1 MLLTKRAKKR
11 LGFLLAAGV
20 LVVGGGILVRTLQ
33 NSKKDEVAK
42 VARVE
47 GLAAVSAGDWG
58 TALTKLSIAISRYP
72 QDAEVMVSFANAR
85 SRVPTENDQHLESAL
100 KLFVKAEDLCRMTNA
115 SNDLLIESL
124 LGRGRIERTFGQI
137 ARLEGSSRELL
148 KVDPG
153 NLAALEQLQMISIST
168 GDFIAPE
175 GIEFVRGQRT
185 NGEWLEDLREAQD
198 ASALRWSLER
208 LAVEPDS
215 NQRFVDVIEILNA
228 GKSVE
233 AQEAR
238 SGAMRER
245 PQDLLRAWVAEGSLE
260 PKLAEILIVNELFR
274 RNSLEEGRAALSGM
288 AFDEIED
295 PRILLLAA
303 DLIER
308 ARVENLSFTSLQ
320 LLGKAMDVSG
330 SDPEIAMAVATRYW
344 NMAQI
349 AKCLQ
354 ILNNASEMVG
364 ENSSLEVNS
373 AILAI
378 LSGDEELGL
387 WIQQFENLLASPGIS
402 TAEYDRIQT
411 VVRAFKIQAQE
422 QKDVTEVRRLCGNFG
437 KWMSDPLVTCLLG
450 DVARDAGLNALAVRG
465 YRAAFASM
473 GGLSIPISTRL
484 IAALGA
490 EGSFIEAFR
499 VANSVAGSSQTV
511 QGILMLCEAWIN
523 LAQIGI
529 KPQEIDTRFA
539 GYSKPSELILALKT
553 EMESRGEETRFLEP
567 LVVRA
572 YLVQGERTA
581 ASETLERVLSSPI
594 DEVIA
599 KKLVTIALNQGVLLS
614 ESTLRLLEQ
623 GKEDSAFAD
632 EVILLSASRIKTT
645 NGPADTLSFLLTAF
659 GERDDSVANRAI
671 GTAILELAMKQAEAE
686 AEDGSEGFDR
696 ILSLDLTPADL
707 RNFMR
712 AAVQLGNREKAAAL
726 VTRARETFGVGTRET
741 SLAEGTFVLAFDS
754 SNEESIVNAIGRI
767 DPVVSAGEGGP
778 EIDAVLAQ
786 LLRIGAESNLD
797 RSIEVLQE
805 STARHPESWTNAILL
820 FEYLQE
826 AERNTEADEIGT
838 IIFQRRNRGTLK
850 QKARLASL
858 FSRQGRVN
866 ETAIL
871 ICDLANST
879 GDSKDLFRCFQ
890 LQMQLGN
897 IDEADQ
903 ILDDLAARGSEI
915 SEIDVAIARRYLRR
929 GEPEES
935 VEFLRNTTA
944 FDSEVDREV
953 AVATILMELED
964 WEGAVKALRSIGDQL
979 RGSGE
984 AQLLLAISLLEDPVR
999 DVAASKAALDR
1010 VVELCGDQPG
1020 FLRRVASIAMNDPDL
1035 RDNARRYIDLLGEV
1049 AADQAEVMRLADA
1062 FYRLPVGAMVPSDM
1076 EERGRRIVGR
1086 PDAPTLSWEL
1096 YLDILTSAFNQARS
1110 LGELDEV
1117 DRLEELLQE
1126 ESMEFSSRFPNN
1138 SVPVNRQSRVM
1149 LLLGDPVEAALLARG
1164 ALNKIER
1171 TAVLGDVQLLARA
1184 EFLAG
1189 NYDLVISTLLPFR
1202 DAIEENPESRPASWQ
1217 LLFASLLLDGQVEIA
1232 RDLYVA
1238 RETPGESE
1246 TAWLGWLS
1254 ISERATAEIAIEA
1267 ADIVLNATSDMNDK
1281 LLVIGVL
1288 TNVFR
1293 QTNDDS
1299 LRKKAE
1305 IVIAEVEQEVTS
1317 EVLLFRLK
1325 AAKVELAAATDE
1337 VEALSEA
1344 RELFTQIDPAIF
1356 NMLERRGG
1364 LEGSEREIADAY
1376 FVPVCIF
1383 LNNFVAR
1390 AADIVIA
1397 GEASPGVAA
1406 SALENCDE
1414 AGILLA
1420 KLLPDNLDVLDTRAR
1435 LKLALGQ
1442 FDEAIDLARIATNRS
1457 PASAAFQLTVAEI
1470 LLAQGDVSGA
1480 ENAAKLALRLARLQ
1494 AASDEPLVKKITGVI
1509 EKCRARVRHVLK
1521 TELEILV

>member
-1 MLLTKRAKKR
+1 MLMTKRAKKR
-11 LGFLLAAGV
+11 LGFLLAVGI
-20 LVVGGGILVRTLQ
+20 LVVGGGILARVLQ
-33 NSKKDEVAK
+33 NSRKDEVAK

-47 GLAAVSAGDWG
+47 GLAAVSVGDWE
-58 TALTKLSIAISRYP
+58 TALTKLSMAVTRYP
-72 QDAEVMVSFANAR
+72 QDAEAMVNFANAR
-85 SRVPTENDQHLESAL
+85 SRVPAENGQHLQSAL

-124 LGRGRIERTFGQI
+124 LGRGRIELAFGQI

-175 GIEFVRGQRT
+175 GIVFVRGQRT
-185 NGEWLEDLREAQD
+185 NDEWLEDLREAQD

-215 NQRFVDVIEILNA
+215 NQRFIDVIQVLNA

-233 AQEAR
+233 AQQAR
-238 SGAMRER
+238 SGATKER

-260 PKLAEILIVNELFR
+260 PMLAEILIINELLKG
-274 RNSLEEGRAALSGM
+274 NSLEEAQTAFSDL

-303 DLIER
+303 DLTVSVR
-308 ARVENLSFTSLQ
+308 GKNVFVASQQ
-320 LLGKAMDVSG
+320 LLEKAMDAAG
-330 SDPEIAMAVATRYW
+330 SDPEIAIEVAIRYW

-354 ILNNASEMVG
+354 ILRNAGEMVG
-364 ENSSLEVNS
+364 ESLSVEVNS

-378 LSGDEELGL
+378 LSGDEELDS
-387 WIQQFENLLASPGIS
+387 WIQRFENLLSSSGIS
-402 TAEYDRIQT
+402 AAEYDRIQA
-411 VVRAFKIQAQE
+411 VAMAIKIQAQE
-422 QKDVTEVRRLCGNFG
+422 QKDVTEVRLLCGNFG
-437 KWMSDPLVTCLLG
+437 AWLGDPLVLCLLG
-450 DVARDAGLNALAVRG
+450 DVARDAGLNGLAVRG
-465 YRAAFASM
+465 YRAASSSI
-473 GGLSIPISTRL
+473 GGISIPISNRL

-499 VANSVAGSSQTV
+499 VANSVAASSQTA
-511 QGILMLCEAWIN
+511 QGVLVLCQAWID

-553 EMESRGEETRFLEP
+553 EMEAGGGETGFLEP

-572 YLVQGERTA
+572 YLVQGERAA
-581 ASETLERVLSSPI
+581 ASETLERLLSSPI

-599 KKLVTIALNQGVLLS
+599 KRLVTIALNQGVLLS
-614 ESTLRLLEQ
+614 ESTLRILEQ
-623 GKEDSAFAD
+623 DKEDSAFVD
-632 EVILLSASRIKTT
+632 DVILLSASRMRAT
-645 NGPADTLSFLLTAF
+645 NGPADTLSYLRTAF
-659 GERDDSVANRAI
+659 RERDDSVANRAI
-671 GTAILELAMKQAEAE
+671 GVAILELAMNQAE

-712 AAVQLGNREKAAAL
+712 TAVRLKNREKAAAL
-726 VTRARETFGVGTRET
+726 VTRAREIFGAGTQET

-767 DPVVSAGEGGP
+767 DPVVSAGEDGS
-778 EIDAVLAQ
+778 EIVAVLAR
-786 LLRIGAESNLD
+786 LLRIGTESNLA
-797 RSIEVLQE
+797 RSIEVLQD
-805 STARHPESWTNAILL
+805 STGRHPESWDNAALL
-820 FEYLQE
+820 FEYLLE
-826 AERNTEADEIGT
+826 AERNSEAEEIGAV
-838 IIFQRRNRGTLK
+838 IFQRRNRGTLK

-858 FSRQGRVN
+858 FSRQGRLN

-871 ICDLANST
+871 ICELASAT
-879 GDSKDLFRCFQ
+879 GDPEDLFRCFQ
-890 LQMQLGN
+890 MQMQLGK

-903 ILDDLAARGSEI
+903 ILDDLAARGLEI
-915 SEIDVAIARRYLRR
+915 SEIEVAIARRYLRR

-953 AVATILMELED
+953 AVATILMELKD

-984 AQLLLAISLLEDPVR
+984 AQLLLAISLLEKPIR

-1035 RDNARRYIDLLGEV
+1035 RDNARPYIDLLGEV

-1062 FYRLPVGAMVPSDM
+1062 FYRLPAGAMVPSDM
-1076 EERGRRIVGR
+1076 EERGRRIAGR
-1086 PDAPTLSWEL
+1086 SDAPTLSWVL
-1096 YLDILTSAFNQARS
+1096 YLDILTSEFNQARS
-1110 LGELDEV
+1110 RGEIDEV
-1117 DRLEELLQE
+1117 DRLAELLQK
-1126 ESMEFSSRFPNN
+1126 ESIEFSSRFPNS
-1138 SVPVNRQSRVM
+1138 SVPGNRQSRVM
-1149 LLLGDPVEAALLARG
+1149 LLLGDPAEAALLARG

-1171 TAVLGDVQLLARA
+1171 EVVLGDVQLLARA
-1184 EFLAG
+1184 EFLVG
-1189 NYDLVISTLLPFR
+1189 NYDLVINSLAPFR
-1202 DAIEENPESRPASWQ
+1202 DAIEENPESRPASWE

-1238 RETPGESE
+1238 RETSGENE

-1254 ISERATAEIAIEA
+1254 ISEKATAEVAIEA
-1267 ADIVLNATSDMNDK
+1267 ASIVLSATSDMNDK

-1288 TNVFR
+1288 SNVFR

-1299 LRKKAE
+1299 LLKKAE
-1305 IVIAEVEQEVTS
+1305 VVIAEVEREVTS

-1325 AAKVELAAATDE
+1325 AAKVELAAATE
-1337 VEALSEA
+1337 EAEA
-1344 RELFTQIDPAIF
+1344 IRKARDVFIQIDPAIF
-1356 NMLERRGG
+1356 NMLERRGS

-1376 FVPVCIF
+1376 FVPVCVF

-1406 SALENCDE
+1406 SALEKCDE

-1470 LLAQGDVSGA
+1470 LLAQGDVGGA

-1494 AASDEPLVKKITGVI
+1494 AASDEQLVKKITEVI
-1509 EKCRARVRHVLK
+1509 EKCQARVRHVLK